1 MKNLFT
7 ILAIFATLFASAQCH
22 TDSTAACCSKPKF
35 SPYVSFGVSMTN
47 TDEALKD
54 SVIQQN
60 GDTTLQQSSDFK
72 NKNYMG
78 IEVGVCYEN
87 LGLGLVLGRSFLQGT
102 FASDDHINNYFAE
115 VKSTVTQPV
124 GNVNVTA
131 LFGYG
136 CYLGTTRNFIE
147 YGVGMSYSVNKFAYG
162 MTYSNWD
169 DNNYVTP
176 SITYNF

>member
-7 ILAIFATLFASAQCH
+7 ILAIFATLFATAQCH

-47 TDEALKD
+47 SNETAD
-54 SVIQQN
+54 STRFSVR
-60 GDTTLQQSSDFK
+60 
-72 NKNYMG
+72 NYMG
-78 IEVGVCYEN
+78 IEGGVCYGN

-102 FASDDHINNYFAE
+102 FASDDHINNYFTE
-115 VKSTVTQPV
+115 VKTTVTQPV

-136 CYLGTTRNFIE
+136 NYIGTKRNFIE

-162 MTYSNWD
+162 MSYSNWD
-169 DNNYVTP
+169 GVNFVTP
-176 SITYNF
+176 NITYNF

>member
-1 MKNLFT
+1 MKKLFT
-7 ILAIFATLFASAQCH
+7 ILAIFATLFATAQSH

-35 SPYVSFGVSMTN
+35 APYVSFGVSMTN
-47 TDEALKD
+47 SDE
-54 SVIQQN
+54 SVR
-60 GDTTLQQSSDFK
+60 DTTGTQTSAFR

-78 IEVGVCYEN
+78 LEGGVCYGN

-102 FASDDHINNYFAE
+102 FASDDHISNYFTE

-136 CYLGTTRNFIE
+136 CYLGTKRNFIE

-162 MTYSNWD
+162 MSYSNWD
-169 DNNYVTP
+169 NNNYVTP

>member
-7 ILAIFATLFASAQCH
+7 ILAIFATLFATAQCH

-35 SPYVSFGVSMTN
+35 APYVSFGVSMTN
-47 TDEALKD
+47 SNDAD
-54 SVIQQN
+54 S
-60 GDTTLQQSSDFK
+60 TTRFSVR
-72 NKNYMG
+72 NYMG
-78 IEVGVCYEN
+78 LEGGVCYGN

-102 FASDDHINNYFAE
+102 FASDDHINNYFTE
-115 VKSTVTQPV
+115 VKTTVTQAV

-136 CYLGTTRNFIE
+136 NYLGTKRNFIE

-162 MTYSNWD
+162 MSYSNWD
-169 DNNYVTP
+169 GTNFVTP
-176 SITYNF
+176 NITYNF

>member
-35 SPYVSFGVSMTN
+35 TPYVSFGVSMTN
-47 TDEALKD
+47 VKQEMDKPRQDWYNTSYFGFEA
-54 SVIQQN
+54 
-60 GDTTLQQSSDFK
+60 
-72 NKNYMG
+72 
-78 IEVGVCYEN
+78 GVTHKN
-87 LGLGLVLGRSFLQGT
+87 LGLGLVLGRGSFSGIDKD
-102 FASDDHINNYFAE
+102 FSGVNKGSDLRGNYFAE

-136 CYLGTTRNFIE
+136 TYFTSDRTFIE

-162 MTYSNWD
+162 MSYSNWD
-169 DNNYVTP
+169 GVNFVTP
-176 SITYNF
+176 NITYNF

>member
-7 ILAIFATLFASAQCH
+7 ILAIFATFFASAQCH

-47 TDEALKD
+47 SNETAD
-54 SVIQQN
+54 STRFSVR
-60 GDTTLQQSSDFK
+60 
-72 NKNYMG
+72 NYMG
-78 IEVGVCYEN
+78 IEGGVCYGN

-102 FASDDHINNYFAE
+102 FASDDHINNYFTE
-115 VKSTVTQPV
+115 VKTTVTQPV

-136 CYLGTTRNFIE
+136 NYIGTKRNFIE

-162 MTYSNWD
+162 MSYSNWD
-169 DNNYVTP
+169 GVNFVTP
-176 SITYNF
+176 NITYNF

>member
-22 TDSTAACCSKPKF
+22 TDSTAACCSKPTF

-47 TDEALKD
+47 TKEPSD
-54 SVIQQN
+54 STRFSVR
-60 GDTTLQQSSDFK
+60 
-72 NKNYMG
+72 NYMG
-78 IEVGVCYEN
+78 LEGGVCYGN

-102 FASDDHINNYFAE
+102 FSSNDDISNYFAE

-136 CYLGTTRNFIE
+136 NYLDTKRYFIE

-169 DNNYVTP
+169 NNNYVTP

>member
-7 ILAIFATLFASAQCH
+7 ILAIFATLFATAQCH
-22 TDSTAACCSKPKF
+22 TDSTAACCNKPTF

-47 TDEALKD
+47 SNETAD
-54 SVIQQN
+54 STRFSVR
-60 GDTTLQQSSDFK
+60 
-72 NKNYMG
+72 NYMG
-78 IEVGVCYEN
+78 LEGGVCYGN

-102 FASDDHINNYFAE
+102 FASDDHINNYFTE

-136 CYLGTTRNFIE
+136 CYLGTKRNFIE

-162 MTYSNWD
+162 MSYSNWD
-169 DNNYVTP
+169 GVNFVTP
-176 SITYNF
+176 NITYNF

>member
-47 TDEALKD
+47 VKQETGKARQDWYNTSYFGLE
-54 SVIQQN
+54 
-60 GDTTLQQSSDFK
+60 G
-72 NKNYMG
+72 
-78 IEVGVCYEN
+78 GVTHDN
-87 LGLGLVLGRSFLQGT
+87 LGLGLVLGRGSFSGIGED
-102 FASDDHINNYFAE
+102 SDLLGNYFAE
-115 VKSTVTQPV
+115 IKSTVTQPV
-124 GNVNVTA
+124 GNINVTA

-136 CYLGTTRNFIE
+136 TYFTSDRTFIE

-169 DNNYVTP
+169 GVNFVTP
-176 SITYNF
+176 NITYNF

>member
-22 TDSTAACCSKPKF
+22 TDSTAACSSKPKF

-47 TDEALKD
+47 SNETAD
-54 SVIQQN
+54 STRFSVR
-60 GDTTLQQSSDFK
+60 
-72 NKNYMG
+72 NYMG
-78 IEVGVCYEN
+78 LEGGVCYGN
-87 LGLGLVLGRSFLQGT
+87 LGLGLVLGRSLLQGT
-102 FASDDHINNYFAE
+102 FASDDHINNYFTE
-115 VKSTVTQPV
+115 VKTTVTQPV

-136 CYLGTTRNFIE
+136 NYIGTKRNFIE

-169 DNNYVTP
+169 GVNFVTP
-176 SITYNF
+176 NITYNF